1 MKARYDKLVVV
12 RAAASRMTSAA
23 FANSALQLAAQKA
36 LSERLQGAAAALSVE
51 TGIATGAA
59 LAARNELSGRMQAAH
74 CVTFARV
81 EDAQTAHNDVAYA
94 RRAARRALDA
104 AVDIRRAHQQTAIA
118 RAAAKIVPIM
128 PKGAG

>member
-1 MKARYDKLVVV
+1 VKARYDKLVVV

-23 FANSALQLAAQKA
+23 FANSALQLAAEKA

-74 CVTFARV
+74 GETFARI
-81 EDAQTAHNDVAYA
+81 EDAQSAHNDVAYA

-118 RAAAKIVPIM
+118 RAVAKTVPFM